1 MFDLKEHQK
10 LELPSEKNFG
20 LILSILFLA
29 IGFYPLIN
37 GTDLLL
43 WPLLIG
49 LALLTLA
56 FFSPSVLVI
65 PNYVWFKFG
74 LMLGAIVSP
83 IILIFVYFTTVLPTG
98 VLIKLMNKDLLRLQ
112 LDKTAKSYWIER
124 IEQNSSMRDQF

>member
-1 MFDLKEHQK
+1 MFELKENQK
-10 LELPSEKNFG
+10 LELPSERNFG

-49 LALLTLA
+49 LTLLPLS
-56 FFSPSVLVI
+56 FFYPSVLVI

-74 LMLGAIVSP
+74 LMIGTIVSP

-98 VLIKLMNKDLLRLQ
+98 VLIKLMNKDLLRLK

-124 IEQNSSMRDQF
+124 IEQNRSMRDQF

>member
-1 MFDLKEHQK
+1 MFDLKEYQK
-10 LELPSEKNFG
+10 LELPSERNFG

-49 LALLTLA
+49 LALLILA
-56 FFSPSVLVI
+56 FFSPSILVI

-74 LMLGAIVSP
+74 LMIGAIVSP

-98 VLIKLMNKDLLRLQ
+98 VLIKLMNKDLLRLK